1 MTTNRSKATNI
12 IMVRGITKTGRDFLR
27 GEGEDEEKPVDGG
40 EVGGEVSA
48 AAGAS
53 TDEPERLWRGGSGEE
68 IF

>member
-1 MTTNRSKATNI
+1 MTTNRSRATNI

-27 GEGEDEEKPVDGG
+27 GEGEDEEKPINGG
-40 EVGGEVSA
+40 DGEVSA

>member
-1 MTTNRSKATNI
+1 
-12 IMVRGITKTGRDFLR
+12 MVRGITKTGRDFLR
-27 GEGEDEEKPVDGG
+27 GEGEDEEKPINGG
-40 EVGGEVSA
+40 DGEVSA